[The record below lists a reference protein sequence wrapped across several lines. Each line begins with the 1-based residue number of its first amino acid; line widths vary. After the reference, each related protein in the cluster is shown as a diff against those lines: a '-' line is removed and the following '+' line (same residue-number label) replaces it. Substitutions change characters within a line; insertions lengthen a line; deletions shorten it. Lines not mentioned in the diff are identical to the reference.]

1 MSDYAGFICHVENIK
16 QAAQDARNLLASLSH
31 DTLSIQHLAEI
42 PGLFMWRQQTL
53 ASAAI
58 LTMLEEFVAV
68 GGGSRGARIIL
79 DPQGSCLPLTR
90 HGPFSQWRF
99 RPEREEDKNTK
110 LTIHYQ
116 ENKFIFNQK
125 PLRNLPDLKDNYFE
139 KNWPD
144 FLCGKIYRKK

>member
-1 MSDYAGFICHVENIK
+1 MSDYAGFICHVENIR

-31 DTLSIQHLAEI
+31 DALSIQHLAEI

-58 LTMLEEFVAV
+58 LTMLEEFVAA

-125 PLRNLPDLKDNYFE
+125 PLRNLPDLKYNYFE